1 MVLKIRPQSDSVF
14 IIWNQW
20 VLTRQNGEPTTV
32 YINPTNPK
40 FNIAIS
46 YQGSRPHYL
55 TISRGT
61 GLGVL
66 FRHVSCFFKGATC
79 F

>member
-14 IIWNQW
+14 FNLEPV
-20 VLTRQNGEPTTV
+20 VLTRQNREPTTV

-46 YQGSRPHYL
+46 YQGSRLHTILQFHMELVWVSYL
-55 TISRGT
+55 DIS
-61 GLGVL
+61 
-66 FRHVSCFFKGATC
+66 HVVS
-79 F
+79 